1 MRKAYVLS
9 IGMTKFAKRPETIM
23 EKIGAEAVIEALDD
37 ANIDI
42 EQIKAVYCGH
52 DLQGAG
58 AGQRIIL
65 KISVPVDLVHSE
77 RHITLLLLRDMI
89 FVWLLVSKK

>member
-23 EKIGAEAVIEALDD
+23 EKIGVEAVIEALDD

-52 DLQGAG
+52 GLQGAG
-58 AGQRIIL
+58 AGQRIMAAYGFL
-65 KISVPVDLVHSE
+65 GLPVTNIENICASGSCA
-77 RHITLLLLRDMI
+77 
-89 FVWLLVSKK
+89 F